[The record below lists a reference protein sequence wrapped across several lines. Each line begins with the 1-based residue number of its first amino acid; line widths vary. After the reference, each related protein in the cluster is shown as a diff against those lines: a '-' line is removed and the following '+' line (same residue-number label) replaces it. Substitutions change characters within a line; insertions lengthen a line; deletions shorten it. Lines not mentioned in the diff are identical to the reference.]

1 MATLYPFTPQ
11 GVQDKLEELYAL
23 SDAALFVQAAAI
35 EADFSS
41 WIVSNFSL
49 SPEQEVFLDD
59 MNEEALNYFGSQCA
73 LCFRHRLPI
82 TLVYPSPP
90 TTPGYAKLPESSNNI
105 KVNSDNAG
113 NIEVT
118 GSLTFTMIYRT

>member
-23 SDAALFVQAAAI
+23 SDPALFAQADAI

-49 SPEQEVFLDD
+49 STEQASFLDD
-59 MNEEALNYFGSQCA
+59 INKEALNYFGSQCA

-82 TLVYPSPP
+82 TLVYPAPP
-90 TTPGYAKLPESSNNI
+90 TTPGYAKLPETSNTI
-105 KVNSDNAG
+105 KVNADNAG